1 MKNPSKRWSW
11 QSAIKE
17 AVKSFRKAGAAAPE
31 ESLQELLEKASALLN
46 GIGDPGVAD
55 LVAAGV
61 ELARAT
67 LELLE
72 LIAEPEFSDADFLL
86 EATEL
91 RAAYDEYLEL
101 LQIRIDSMPPE
112 SDSSAATS
120 DLSRDDLALLQAGF
134 DQDRTLLTTII
145 DFVQSDL
152 FAEEEE
158 SRRKPAAFT
167 RDPLEPGPNGTHD
180 TPSENA

>member
-1 MKNPSKRWSW
+1 MKNPSKRWPW
-11 QSAIKE
+11 QSAMKE
-17 AVKSFRKAGAAAPE
+17 AVKSFRKAGAATPE
-31 ESLQELLEKASALLN
+31 ESLQQLLEKASALLD
-46 GIGDPGVAD
+46 GIGDPSVAD

-72 LIAEPEFSDADFLL
+72 LIAEPEFTDADFLL

-101 LQIRIDSMPPE
+101 LQTRIDSMPPDP
-112 SDSSAATS
+112 DSNGATS
-120 DLSRDDLALLQAGF
+120 DLSRDDFAVLQAGF
-134 DQDRTLLTTII
+134 DHDRTLLTTII

-152 FAEEEE
+152 FTEGKE
-158 SRRKPAAFT
+158 SRSEPAAFT
-167 RDPLEPGPNGTHD
+167 RDPLEHGPNGTHD